1 MGYYRTGSDSDDLR
15 RCPDASA
22 NSGCVGGVLADGEG
36 PCKPSLQGPYCR
48 LCKVRDQ
55 SKYYSASEHKC
66 VPCKGNLV
74 LVVIA
79 VFVAAAAGLVGHRL
93 GLWRRCRHRF
103 SRRTVE
109 LVGWAGR
116 LYTQL
121 SLRAKIK
128 QMMSLY
134 QVVTRITQ
142 VYELQLPAPVVAL
155 LEANPDPDP
164 FPSH

>member
-1 MGYYRTGSDSDDLR
+1 
-15 RCPDASA
+15 
-22 NSGCVGGVLADGEG
+22 VQADGEG

-55 SKYYSASEHKC
+55 SEYYSASEHKC
-66 VPCKGNLV
+66 VPCKGNFV
-74 LVVIA
+74 LVVLGVIM
-79 VFVAAAAGLVGHRL
+79 AAGAGLVGHRL

-109 LVGWAGR
+109 LVGWVGR

-142 VYELQLPAPVVAL
+142 VYELQLPPPVVAL
-155 LEANPDPDP
+155 AQD
-164 FPSH
+164 